1 MEYKII
7 EIISFSGLDVNYQIS
22 YYLPSTDKFYLLSF
36 IFDSTNRKTVHMVPT
51 VQDMII
57 TDKLKKEDI
66 INQFIIRKHHLS
78 KEYTY
83 EQIKKFINPDT
94 LLKFIREYKINELLS

>member
-36 IFDSTNRKTVHMVPT
+36 IFDST